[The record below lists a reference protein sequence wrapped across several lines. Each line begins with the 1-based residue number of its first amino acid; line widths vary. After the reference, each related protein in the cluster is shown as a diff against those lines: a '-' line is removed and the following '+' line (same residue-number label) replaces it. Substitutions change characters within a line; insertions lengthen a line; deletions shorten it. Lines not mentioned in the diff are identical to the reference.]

1 MYSYANAD
9 IPCLMRE
16 ILWFH
21 GRPDGHQIESCPEVF
36 SLAPTQ
42 RQIKVGDYGVIS
54 NNNVGYFECRGNIF
68 NETEASKMKVKR
80 YTNASPLTNE
90 VTSRF
95 IPYGTL
101 TSPLQDAGLVLYE
114 PKLLSLLNTQRV
126 LDLLKQL
133 SPRMRDYSLV
143 TSVVECSGCSL
154 TNDFKTRI
162 EKQTRWY
169 PKMWQGHVRDTMTN
183 LQTVTP
189 LYTIATPWVWYQ
201 GEPNR
206 RVTSEYRKIRELF
219 NVIKSYPPAHHRKLR
234 EKAVEFFEVIFGVK
248 HLESL
253 VGNVAFFEHLPSFSS
268 KHRGLNATLLDE
280 NVSGLPNDSLKP
292 LEESRSEKLV
302 MELVEAMRGVTNH
315 RDSKWLLAVKR
326 SASMVQKITETLA
339 LEFLVDIYRAFPTKA
354 EALNSFAERR
364 KLNYHIFDQ

>member
-1 MYSYANAD
+1 
-9 IPCLMRE
+9 
-16 ILWFH
+16 
-21 GRPDGHQIESCPEVF
+21 
-36 SLAPTQ
+36 
-42 RQIKVGDYGVIS
+42 
-54 NNNVGYFECRGNIF
+54 
-68 NETEASKMKVKR
+68 
-80 YTNASPLTNE
+80 
-90 VTSRF
+90 
-95 IPYGTL
+95 
-101 TSPLQDAGLVLYE
+101 
-114 PKLLSLLNTQRV
+114 
-126 LDLLKQL
+126 
-133 SPRMRDYSLV
+133 MRDYSLV

-364 KLNYHIFDQ
+364 KLNYHIFDHIQPLVKEVEDLHVKYYAIKDSSEQLALEEDIVGKILEVFHHGISKEIQYILAKVVHDALHYETTDSSVDLPEKEVRFECLKITGEFFQDACSEVPHDCTAHLRRWVL